1 MFFRLLYDSFRRQR
15 RRKLLAGAAVFLA
28 MVVVTAMIA
37 VGADIGD
44 KMNRELRTY
53 GANLVIYPQED
64 NLDVEIGGINLKPV
78 SQGAFLRE
86 SDLPKI
92 KSIFWH
98 NNIYGFAPFLTTS
111 VLLGRSGASSLSPVE
126 LEGTYFA
133 KSLNFGKDSFITGV
147 RKIDPWWRVEGA
159 WPADDS
165 DSLLVGE
172 KFAARL
178 AIKTGDHVI
187 LKSDAA
193 GSSEVTVAGILRTGG
208 TEDEGL
214 VAPLNLAQRL
224 AGKPGAVRRVL
235 VSALTK
241 PEDAFARKD
250 PAKLKPQDYDRWYC
264 SPYANSIA
272 LQLREAIPHAQAEQV
287 RQVAQNEGQV
297 LSRISGL
304 MWFLA
309 LASICASILA
319 VAAAMTTS
327 VVQRRREVGLMKSLG
342 ARDSTIAALFLTE
355 SGLLAVAAGSI
366 GFLVGALLAK
376 RMGVIIFGSKIV
388 VEPVLFP
395 ITLAIAIAI
404 TLLGSAVS
412 IRRAMRFDPAILL
425 RVDK

>member
-1 MFFRLLYDSFRRQR
+1 MFFLLLYNSFRRQP

-28 MVVVTAMIA
+28 MVVVTAMIT

-64 NLDVEIGGINLKPV
+64 NLDVEVGGIDLKPI

-111 VLLGRSGASSLSPVE
+111 VLLRRSGQPSVTSVE

-133 KSLNFGKDSFITGV
+133 KSVSFGKDNFTTGV
-147 RKIDPWWRVEGA
+147 RKIDPWWRVEGE

-165 DSLLVGE
+165 ESLLVGD
-172 KFAARL
+172 KLAARL
-178 AIKTGDHVI
+178 AIKTGDLLI

-193 GSSEVTVAGILRTGG
+193 GASEVTVAGILRTGG
-208 TEDEGL
+208 AEDEGL
-214 VAPLNLAQRL
+214 VAPLHLAQRL

-250 PAKLKPQDYDRWYC
+250 PARLKPQDYDRWYC

-272 LQLREAIPHAQAEQV
+272 LQLREAIPHAQAEQI

-319 VAAAMTTS
+319 VAAAMTTN
-327 VVQRRREVGLMKSLG
+327 VAQRRREVGLMKSLG
-342 ARDSTIAALFLTE
+342 AGDSTIAALFLTE

-366 GFLVGALLAK
+366 GFVVGAVLAK
-376 RMGVIIFGSKIV
+376 RMGVVIFGSQIV
-388 VEPVLFP
+388 VEPVLLP
-395 ITLAIAIAI
+395 VTLAIAIVV
-404 TLLGSAVS
+404 TLLGSAIS
-412 IRRAMRFDPAILL
+412 IRRAMQFDPAILL
-425 RVDK
+425 RVDQ

>member
-15 RRKLLAGAAVFLA
+15 RRKLLAGSAVFLA

-44 KMNRELRTY
+44 KMSKELRTY
-53 GANLVIYPQED
+53 GANLLIYPQED
-64 NLDVEIGGINLKPV
+64 DLDVEVGGINLKPV
-78 SQGAFLRE
+78 SQGAFLQE
-86 SDLPKI
+86 ADLPRI

-111 VLLGRSGASSLSPVE
+111 VLVGRSGASRLRPVE
-126 LEGTYFA
+126 LVGTYFA
-133 KSLNFGKDSFITGV
+133 KSLRFGNDTFITGV

-165 DSLLVGE
+165 DSILVGE
-172 KFAARL
+172 KLATHL
-178 AIKTGDHVI
+178 AIKAGDHVI
-187 LKSDAA
+187 LKSDAVGWTDA
-193 GSSEVTVAGILRTGG
+193 AVVGVLRTGG
-208 TEDEGL
+208 NEDEEL
-214 VAPLNLAQRL
+214 VAPLNVAQRL

-342 ARDSTIAALFLTE
+342 ARDATIAALFLTE
-355 SGLLAVAAGSI
+355 AGVLALGAGSV

-376 RMGVIIFGSKIV
+376 RMGMIIFGSQITV
-388 VEPVLFP
+388 QPVLLP
-395 ITLAIAIAI
+395 VTLAIAILI
-404 TLLGSAVS
+404 TLMGSAVS
-412 IRRAMRFDPAILL
+412 IRRAMQFDPAILL
-425 RVDK
+425 RVNQ